1 LSVVRYSPLPG
12 QTIKDIMK
20 AGLLDEALAYK
31 VGEFI
36 AKVHALGIYFRG
48 LHIGNIVRTPNG
60 ELGLIDVSELSIYW
74 HLSRYRRLRNF
85 ARFWRVQEDVHAFGD
100 GNINALINAYLRIS
114 DSPKITLTMIRKRLD

>member
-1 LSVVRYSPLPG
+1 
-12 QTIKDIMK
+12 MK

-85 ARFWRVQEDVHAFGD
+85 ARFWRVQEDAIKFGE
-100 GNINALINAYLRIS
+100 GNINALIDGYVLSNNQT
-114 DSPKITLTMIRKRLD
+114 TLKVRAEAIKMKLS